1 MPPSNQLEVVLFW
14 IVGIVITIFGGG
26 VMIYSNHFHLW
37 D

>member
-1 MPPSNQLEVVLFW
+1 MPPSNQFEVVLFW

-26 VMIYSNHFHLW
+26 IMIYANYFHFL